1 MNYLQNY
8 ILEQQVEYPSIF
20 PTPTSVLD
28 HLLFTN
34 GNGCEIENGNFL
46 TYFSNGKKV
55 TWVIFYSKLN
65 DRESCIENVNRYQSE
80 KSVDDLFKMK
90 CEMAELF
97 CEVEGEDFDKGV
109 LWKEAWEEWDSRYD
123 NSSFVDEIS
132 WEELLDKG
140 TLKNDILKGKYYPH
154 LGLSPSYFK
163 AAHFTESTCLLLKEL
178 TIVLSKAFVEVMED
192 IIKGDFSC
200 GKESP
205 LGGEPK
211 ELRKT
216 YLRDIEILNNLVLTL
231 EGE

>member
-34 GNGCEIENGNFL
+34 GNGCEIGDGNFL

-55 TWVIFYSKLN
+55 TWSILYNNLN

-80 KSVDDLFKMK
+80 KSIDDSFKMK

-97 CEVEGEDFDKGV
+97 CEVEGEDFDKEV
-109 LWKEAWEEWDSRYD
+109 LWEEACEEWDNRYD

-132 WEELLDKG
+132 WNELLDKEV
-140 TLKNDILKGKYYPH
+140 LKNYIRKGKYYPH
-154 LGLSPSYFK
+154 LGLSPNYFK
-163 AAHFTESTCLLLKEL
+163 ADHFTENTCSSLKQL
-178 TIVLSKAFVEVMED
+178 TAVLSEAFVEVMEE
-192 IIKGDFSC
+192 IIEVDFSC

-205 LGGEPK
+205 LGGESN
-211 ELRKT
+211 ELYKI
-216 YLRDIEILNNLVLTL
+216 YLKDIEILNKLISTL